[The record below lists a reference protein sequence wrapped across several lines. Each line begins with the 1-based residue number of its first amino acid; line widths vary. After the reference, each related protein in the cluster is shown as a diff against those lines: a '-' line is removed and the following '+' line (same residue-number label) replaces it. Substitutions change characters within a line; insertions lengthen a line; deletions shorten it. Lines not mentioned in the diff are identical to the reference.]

1 MSLRKCGITAATILP
16 VMISSAIAADL
27 DRPAKRPGP
36 APVRAEEPYSPALRW
51 AGLYGGL
58 SAGVAFSDEGGFAGA
73 ATLGYN
79 WATPYNLVY
88 GVEGDIGFMDLSS
101 QTSRLGPFWSTFR
114 GRVGYASGS
123 LLPYV
128 TYGVALVEADNT
140 AFRGRDDIQTGW
152 VAGAGVE
159 MTMSEKTSVKFE
171 YLHMDF
177 SNSNSFILE
186 DRVDLIRV
194 GMNMKF

>member
-1 MSLRKCGITAATILP
+1 MSFAKIGIAFAAILP
-16 VMISSAIAADL
+16 VMISGAVAADL
-27 DRPAKRPGP
+27 DRPPKRPGT
-36 APVRAEEPYSPALRW
+36 VQVEEPYSPALRW

-58 SAGVAFSDEGGFAGA
+58 SAGLAFSDEGGFAGA
-73 ATLGYN
+73 ASLGYN

-88 GVEGDIGFMDLSS
+88 GVEGDLGFMDVSDGF
-101 QTSRLGPFWSTFR
+101 SRLGPFWATFR
-114 GRVGYASGS
+114 GRLGYATGT

-128 TYGVALVEADNT
+128 TYGVALVETDDA
-140 AFRGRDDIQTGW
+140 AVRGRDDIQTGW

-177 SNSNSFILE
+177 SNSNSFIVE
-186 DRVDLIRV
+186 DKVDLVRV

>member
-1 MSLRKCGITAATILP
+1 MKFRICGLAMAAILP
-16 VMISSAIAADL
+16 VMISGAAAADL
-27 DRPAKRPGP
+27 DRAPRRPGS
-36 APVRAEEPYSPALRW
+36 APVKVEEPYSPALRW

-58 SAGVAFSDEGGFAGA
+58 SAGLAFSDEGGFAGA
-73 ATLGYN
+73 ASLGYN

-101 QTSRLGPFWSTFR
+101 QFSRLGPFWATFR
-114 GRVGYASGS
+114 GRVGYATGS

-128 TYGVALVEADNT
+128 TYGVALVEADD
-140 AFRGRDDIQTGW
+140 AGFRGQEDIQTGW

-186 DRVDLIRV
+186 DKVDLVRV